1 MTTETLAPAV
11 RSKTLPAEAR
21 ASVEYGGPHRWQVAP
36 WARLVRRWRRYEAY
50 TRHFEAAVTEFEVT
64 GLEHLAALCGPV
76 IFAPNHT
83 SHLDTIAF
91 QAALP
96 EALRD
101 DVYYGAA
108 ADRWFRKG
116 QRKLVL
122 KPWYQSL
129 VLGTFPIVRGGGS
142 KTLDHARW
150 LLRGGH
156 NLCIFPEGTRA
167 MSDQLGRFRHG
178 VSILAIEEGVPIVP
192 VYLTGLRK
200 LRPKGARE
208 VRTGPAG
215 VEFLAPLSFAPD
227 TPVADAT
234 DTLWQVMQGKHAERW
249 PQEAEYD
256 LAA

>member
-1 MTTETLAPAV
+1 MTTETLAP
-11 RSKTLPAEAR
+11 TLRTKSLPPEER
-21 ASVEYGGPHRWQVAP
+21 ATVEYSGPHRWQVAS
-36 WARLVRRWRRYEAY
+36 WARLIRRWRRHDAY
-50 TRHFEAAVTEFEVT
+50 TRHFEEAITDFDVS
-64 GLEHLAALCGPV
+64 GLEHLESLHGPA

-83 SHLDTIAF
+83 SHLDTIVF

-96 EALRD
+96 APFCD
-101 DVYYGAA
+101 DIYYGAA

-116 QRKLVL
+116 QKKLIL

-156 NLCIFPEGTRA
+156 SLCIFPEGTRA

-178 VSILAIEEGVPIVP
+178 VSILALDEGVPIVP
-192 VYLTGLRK
+192 VYLSGLRK

-208 VRTGPAG
+208 VRPGPAG
-215 VEFLAPLSFAPD
+215 VEFLAPLEFAPG
-227 TPVADAT
+227 TPVSDAT
-234 DTLWQVMQGKHAERW
+234 DALWQVMQAQHALRW
-249 PQEAEYD
+249 PDEAVYD
-256 LAA
+256 IAA